1 MAKVLCPDQEDCQ
14 RLIDQYK
21 KDKAQAK
28 RIEQIMENAQELDG
42 KDYID
47 HLLNA
52 VQGKIPQSLSEVAAG
67 EPTIADKKK
76 APRYCQ
82 HAIKPE
88 EAKKLKEVLKKED
101 QELVLYFNVKD
112 GFRTLVH
119 SLEYN

>member
-28 RIEQIMENAQELDG
+28 RIEQIMENAKDLDG

-52 VQGKIPQSLSEVAAG
+52 VQGKIP
-67 EPTIADKKK
+67 
-76 APRYCQ
+76 
-82 HAIKPE
+82 
-88 EAKKLKEVLKKED
+88 
-101 QELVLYFNVKD
+101 
-112 GFRTLVH
+112 
-119 SLEYN
+119 